1 MIDWKPIQQR
11 LGLVVDGAA
20 GPKTYGALFAAMGA
34 KADVAAA
41 LGAAA
46 AKYLPQYDIASGLGI
61 AHFLAQGAHET
72 GGFRIFVEIW
82 GPTPTQRGYEGR
94 PDLGNT
100 QPGDGRRYLGR
111 GIFQLTG
118 RANYTAHGL
127 ASTPDQ
133 AAEPDAAV
141 RVACEY
147 WQAHHLNELAEADD
161 VLAISIRING
171 RNRQTGLPNGY
182 DDRRAMLKKA
192 KGLMGIL

>member
-1 MIDWKPIQQR
+1 
-11 LGLVVDGAA
+11 
-20 GPKTYGALFAAMGA
+20 MGA

-46 AKYLPQYDIASGLGI
+46 ARYLPQYDIASTLSI

-82 GPTPTQRGYEGR
+82 GPTDAQRGYEGR
-94 PDLGNT
+94 ADLGNT
-100 QPGDGRRYLGR
+100 TPGDGFRFRGR

-118 RANYTAHGL
+118 RANYTDHGL
-127 ASTPDQ
+127 ADTPDK

-147 WQAHHLNELAEADD
+147 WRNRNLNELAEADD

-171 RNRQTGLPNGY
+171 RNRRTGLPNGY

-192 KGLMGIL
+192 KGLMGVS